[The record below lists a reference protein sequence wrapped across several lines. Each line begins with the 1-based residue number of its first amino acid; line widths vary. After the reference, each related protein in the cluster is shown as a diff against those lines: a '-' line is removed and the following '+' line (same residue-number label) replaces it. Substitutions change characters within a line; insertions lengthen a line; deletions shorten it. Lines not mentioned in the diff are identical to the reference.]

1 MINDPLLTGIVT
13 AALQAGSSD
22 IHLRPGQPPF
32 IRAAGRMGS
41 IDAPPL
47 SADQVRACM
56 INSAGTDNFEH
67 ATSREYSFDLP
78 GLARLRA
85 SAFLS
90 GGQWSL
96 SLRLVPHTIP
106 SFVDLRLPAVI
117 KPLATPRPGMLLI
130 TGPTGAGKSTTAA
143 SILQAMTQQQRL
155 HLVTIEDPIE
165 YRFNAPSSCV
175 TQRELGRDAGSMHE
189 ALTQA
194 LRMDPDVLFIGE
206 IRDEEAFETAL
217 HAAET
222 GICVVATFHT
232 QSALHTVTR
241 ATSMGKAEQQGAL
254 RERFAEVLR
263 GVVSQRLLPRRG
275 VNMQRVVCTE
285 VLVNNYS
292 VKEAIR
298 DAARHKSIP
307 QVMERSPDQGM
318 HTFDQS
324 LLSLVTAGL
333 VEAEIASSFAVSP
346 TNLRRNLQMAGI
358 AVQ

>member
-1 MINDPLLTGIVT
+1 MSNDPLLIGIVN

-22 IHLRPGQPPF
+22 IHLRPGQAPF

-41 IDAPPL
+41 IDTPPL
-47 SADQVRACM
+47 SAEQVKQCL
-56 INSAGTDNFEH
+56 ISCAGADIFDDV
-67 ATSREYSFDLP
+67 TSREFSVDLP
-78 GLARLRA
+78 GIARLRA

-96 SLRLVPHTIP
+96 SLRLVPHSIP
-106 SFVDLRLPAVI
+106 SFADLRLPAVM
-117 KPLATPRPGMLLI
+117 KPLAVPRPGLLLI

-143 SILQAMTQQQRL
+143 SVLQAMTQQQRL
-155 HLVTIEDPIE
+155 HLVCIEDPIE
-165 YRFNAPSSCV
+165 YRFNAPSSCI
-175 TQRELGRDAGSMHE
+175 TQRELGRDAPSLAV

-194 LRMDPDVLFIGE
+194 LRQDPDVLFIGE
-206 IRDEEAFETAL
+206 IRDDDAFETAL

-222 GICVVATFHT
+222 GISVVATFHT
-232 QSALHTVTR
+232 QSALHTITR
-241 ATSMGKAEQQGAL
+241 ATSMGKPEQHNVL

-275 VNMQRVVCTE
+275 AAMSRVVCTE

-298 DAARHKSIP
+298 DSARHKSIP
-307 QVMERSPDQGM
+307 QIIERSQDQGM

-324 LLSLVTAGL
+324 LLQLVSAGL
-333 VEAEIASSFAVSP
+333 VEAEVAGTFAVSP
-346 TNLRRNLQMAGI
+346 ANLRRNLQMAGI